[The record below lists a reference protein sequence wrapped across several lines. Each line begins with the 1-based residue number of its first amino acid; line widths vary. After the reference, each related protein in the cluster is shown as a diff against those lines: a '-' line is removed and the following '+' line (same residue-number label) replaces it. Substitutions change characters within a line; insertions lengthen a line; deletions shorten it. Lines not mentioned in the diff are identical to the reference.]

1 MARRRK
7 SGPKR
12 KGRRRG
18 GTDVGN
24 FKKMKRAYGEI
35 TRGLGVRKGLASA
48 GKMLMGTGL
57 RKLSSFLNK

>member
-18 GTDVGN
+18 GTAVGDA
-24 FKKMKRAYGEI
+24 KKGINAYKRIAGM
-35 TRGLGVRKGLASA
+35 LGVRKGLASA
-48 GKMLMGTGL
+48 GKMVMGTGL

>member
-12 KGRRRG
+12 RGRRRG
-18 GTDVGN
+18 GTDRSN
-24 FKKMKRAYGEI
+24 ALKSIRSYKKVAGA
-35 TRGLGVRKGLASA
+35 LGVRKGLASA